1 MCTPVNL
8 YLAHANDGADDVCDK
23 PQLTIPRVCDDCTR
37 GGGGVCAMHVTQGG
51 KEQKKDQ

>member
-1 MCTPVNL
+1 MTVQTMC
-8 YLAHANDGADDVCDK
+8 DE